1 MAELAPLLVPR
12 YRHGCGSYVSGG
24 RRVGGAGA
32 RHRNDAP
39 AQVLLVTGGEN
50 STDNYFAS
58 TEVLTPDS
66 SSWRMVG
73 PLPRPMVGV
82 AVASLDNM
90 IFLIGTTYI

>member
-1 MAELAPLLVPR
+1 M
-12 YRHGCGSYVSGG
+12 
-24 RRVGGAGA
+24 
-32 RHRNDAP
+32 
-39 AQVLLVTGGEN
+39 TGGEN
-50 STDNYFAS
+50 STDNYFAT